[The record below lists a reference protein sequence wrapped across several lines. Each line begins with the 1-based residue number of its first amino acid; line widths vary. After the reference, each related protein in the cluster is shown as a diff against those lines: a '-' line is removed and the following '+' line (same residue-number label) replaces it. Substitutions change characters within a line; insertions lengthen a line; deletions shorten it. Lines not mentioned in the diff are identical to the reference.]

1 MKKIL
6 ALLFVCAGLTA
17 MAAPQFNRADIVK
30 APSAAKVMKAP
41 SMAAQFSAP
50 AMGKQSSSLSKYVR
64 DNNVNLNENRLSKK
78 APLRLGEEEITAEK
92 IVFMDAYDWHFD
104 DNDNLVVEPNLPSF
118 YGGWTTAL
126 TPGDEDGVYNCDGLY
141 YTLPNP
147 FVVDVAN
154 KTVTLPTFVSIGQF
168 SNPGT
173 GRNRTDTVETVYIIN
188 SDWFTDDA
196 EPADIEGQILD
207 DGSFIFPD
215 QGWAYLFEMELKTYV
230 NNRLTSTDTTMSL
243 SYIFKDM
250 YMMVPTGS
258 HTFGFKNSNNQAVTS
273 EAPVYMFQQNDTTV
287 RVWNLWGFGGVG
299 NQMIIYEDGT
309 MKFPLQVINDD
320 DMSEYQE
327 SYPNYD
333 FSTDFFNFNGG
344 LYTVVDD
351 SDTYGRVNG
360 NKITWDSTTVSNYF
374 TYNGNYYFP
383 AVYYPTMYDNV
394 LTLDND
400 VFYYQKS
407 AAPVITYDV
416 TDDAVII
423 TAAGEG
429 TVVLATEDG
438 TIVSNPYSVA
448 RTEEA
453 QTIVMMAIAQ
463 QDGKLP
469 SEVVTATIEI
479 PALENFLRGDVNMDG
494 LVNISDVTALIDYLL
509 THVEEGVNLLAADCN
524 VDGAI
529 GIGDVTALIDYLLV
543 HTW

>member
-1 MKKIL
+1 M
-6 ALLFVCAGLTA
+6 
-17 MAAPQFNRADIVK
+17 
-30 APSAAKVMKAP
+30 
-41 SMAAQFSAP
+41 
-50 AMGKQSSSLSKYVR
+50 
-64 DNNVNLNENRLSKK
+64 
-78 APLRLGEEEITAEK
+78 
-92 IVFMDAYDWHFD
+92 
-104 DNDNLVVEPNLPSF
+104 
-118 YGGWTTAL
+118 
-126 TPGDEDGVYNCDGLY
+126 
-141 YTLPNP
+141 
-147 FVVDVAN
+147 
-154 KTVTLPTFVSIGQF
+154 
-168 SNPGT
+168 
-173 GRNRTDTVETVYIIN
+173 
-188 SDWFTDDA
+188 
-196 EPADIEGQILD
+196 
-207 DGSFIFPD
+207 
-215 QGWAYLFEMELKTYV
+215 
-230 NNRLTSTDTTMSL
+230 
-243 SYIFKDM
+243 
-250 YMMVPTGS
+250 
-258 HTFGFKNSNNQAVTS
+258 
-273 EAPVYMFQQNDTTV
+273 
-287 RVWNLWGFGGVG
+287 
-299 NQMIIYEDGT
+299 
-309 MKFPLQVINDD
+309 
-320 DMSEYQE
+320 
-327 SYPNYD
+327 
-333 FSTDFFNFNGG
+333 
-344 LYTVVDD
+344 
-351 SDTYGRVNG
+351 NG